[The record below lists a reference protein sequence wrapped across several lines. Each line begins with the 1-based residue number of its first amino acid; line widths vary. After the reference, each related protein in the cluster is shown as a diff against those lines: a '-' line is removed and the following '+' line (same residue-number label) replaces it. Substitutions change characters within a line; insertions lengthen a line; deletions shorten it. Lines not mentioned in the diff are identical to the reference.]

1 MRGVLDTNVLISA
14 LLWHGKAH
22 KLISLIENDKIT
34 PCFSLETLEELQGV
48 LSRSKFKDKLREAN
62 VTTENIIIQ
71 LLLKSAILKLPKSKL
86 KVVKEDPTDD
96 KFLHLALVIK
106 TKYLVSG
113 DKHLLK
119 LGKFANI
126 QILSITEFLT
136 LFQSR

>member
-1 MRGVLDTNVLISA
+1 MRVVLDTNVLISA

-22 KLISLIENDKIT
+22 KLIYLIENDKIT

-119 LGKFANI
+119 L
-126 QILSITEFLT
+126 
-136 LFQSR
+136 SRFGNMKII